1 MRDSE
6 DRNTKSDEQAL
17 DPFERFASEEER
29 LEALD
34 RFRRWMEKLESWDE
48 IERCSLPGPSVN

>member
-6 DRNTKSDEQAL
+6 DKNKKSDERVL

-29 LEALD
+29 IEALD

-48 IERCSLPGPSVN
+48 IERRSLPGPSCS